1 MSEPLKKF
9 LEREFKGDTLKQ
21 FLEVLTEGGASEV
34 EDLYDLTEEDYK
46 SLGIKVIPMRKIIS
60 AVKVSLN
67 LPHNIFR
74 NIKRRRQMSI
84 RPIQSQL
91 LSSEKSTQSF
101 LLIKRAWTCPAGLR
115 TQAWCSLSTQASDRP
130 ALWGHKMCAKTW
142 L

>member
-46 SLGIKVIPMRKIIS
+46 SLGINVSTMREIIS

-67 LPHNIFR
+67 LP
-74 NIKRRRQMSI
+74 
-84 RPIQSQL
+84 PQL
-91 LSSEKSTQSF
+91 F
-101 LLIKRAWTCPAGLR
+101 
-115 TQAWCSLSTQASDRP
+115 
-130 ALWGHKMCAKTW
+130 
-142 L
+142 

>member
-46 SLGIKVIPMRKIIS
+46 SLGINVITMRKIIS

-67 LPHNIFR
+67 LP
-74 NIKRRRQMSI
+74 
-84 RPIQSQL
+84 PQL
-91 LSSEKSTQSF
+91 F
-101 LLIKRAWTCPAGLR
+101 
-115 TQAWCSLSTQASDRP
+115 
-130 ALWGHKMCAKTW
+130 
-142 L
+142 

>member
-60 AVKVSLN
+60 AVKVSLFTATTF
-67 LPHNIFR
+67 LEI
-74 NIKRRRQMSI
+74 
-84 RPIQSQL
+84 
-91 LSSEKSTQSF
+91 SSGGGK
-101 LLIKRAWTCPAGLR
+101 
-115 TQAWCSLSTQASDRP
+115 
-130 ALWGHKMCAKTW
+130 
-142 L
+142 

>member
-67 LPHNIFR
+67 LP
-74 NIKRRRQMSI
+74 
-84 RPIQSQL
+84 PQL
-91 LSSEKSTQSF
+91 F
-101 LLIKRAWTCPAGLR
+101 
-115 TQAWCSLSTQASDRP
+115 
-130 ALWGHKMCAKTW
+130 
-142 L
+142 